1 MFIKE
6 IKVMRLKGLSSFIN
20 IPILWNAKRVFSS
33 TYRILVFKIIPIICV
48 MLFLNNVCFANNKT
62 IMYKNKYKHLCDSLS
77 AVFHIPSGVILSISL
92 LESSIGEGKSAKR
105 LNNFFGIEGR
115 NNLYKTHKIKSR
127 YKQYNNAKESFID
140 FCNLMTRKK
149 YYSKLKTSNNCIE
162 WIKTISENNYSEQ
175 PAIWYKRV
183 TQIISSLKLC

>member
-1 MFIKE
+1 
-6 IKVMRLKGLSSFIN
+6 MRLKGLSKYIDT
-20 IPILWNAKRVFSS
+20 PILWNSKKSFSS
-33 TYRILVFKIIPIICV
+33 KYRITLFKIISLICV
-48 MLFLNNVCFANNKT
+48 MLLLNNVCFANNKT
-62 IMYKNKYKHLCDSLS
+62 QMYKNKYKHLCDSLS
-77 AVFHIPSGVILSISL
+77 AIYHIPSGVILSISL
-92 LESSIGEGKSAKR
+92 LESSIGEGKSAIR

-149 YYSKLKTSNNCIE
+149 YYSKLKTNNNCVE